1 MAPRLIARS
10 ETWPLA
16 TTFRFSLGR
25 RSAAEVVVAEIIDGE
40 LRGRGEGV
48 PYPYYGETAESVLAA
63 IRAVAAAVA
72 SGFDRRELQLAM
84 KPGAA
89 RNALDCAFWDLEAK
103 RAGTRVAALA
113 GLDPPRPLTTA
124 YSLGLD
130 TVERMAEAAAAHRD
144 RPLLKLRLTGTDDLK
159 RICAVHEAAP
169 GARLIGDANER
180 WTLRDYA
187 RNSPE
192 FTKLGVALIEQPLS
206 AIVDA
211 AIGSIPHP
219 VKVCADEA
227 CCTRVDLD
235 RLVGKY
241 DAVNIKLDKT
251 GGLTEALALADAAVA
266 RGLAVVVGGPTGTSL
281 GAAPATL
288 VGQKAQFVDLSGPT
302 LLAKDREPGL
312 RYDGGMVEPPSLELW
327 G

>member
-1 MAPRLIARS
+1 MAPRLITRI

-16 TTFRFSLGR
+16 ATFRISLGR
-25 RSAAEVVVAEIIDGE
+25 RGTTEVVVAEIIDGE
-40 LRGRGEGV
+40 HRGRGEGV

-63 IRAVAAAVA
+63 VRAVGAAVA

-89 RNALDCAFWDLEAK
+89 RNALDAAFWDLEAK

-113 GLDPPRPLTTA
+113 GLDPPLPLTTA
-124 YSLGLD
+124 HALGLD
-130 TVERMAEAAAAHRD
+130 TVERMAAAATAHRD

-159 RICAVHEAAP
+159 CVRAVREAAP
-169 GARLIGDANER
+169 DARLIADANEG
-180 WTLRDYA
+180 WALRDYA
-187 RNSPE
+187 RVSPE
-192 FTKLGVALIEQPLS
+192 LARLGVELIEQPLS
-206 AIVDA
+206 AAGDA
-211 AIGSIPHP
+211 AIGNIPHL

-241 DAVNIKLDKT
+241 DAINIKLDKT
-251 GGLTEALALADAAVA
+251 GGLTEALALADAATA
-266 RGLAVVVGGPTGTSL
+266 RGFAIMVSGLTGTSL

-288 VGQKAQFVDLSGPT
+288 VAQKAQFVDLGGPA

-312 RYDGGMVEPPSLELW
+312 RYDGGMVEPPSPELW